1 MASTLLKG
9 LSAVLF
15 CLLAVPVPAAQSFSV
30 DTSAI
35 DSFVT
40 DRMESSGVPGVSLVI
55 VDDGGVS
62 YQKAYGHAGGGQ
74 GALDSR
80 VPMCIGSLTKSFT
93 ALAVM
98 QLVDRE
104 KIRLHEPV
112 GRYIASFQSNSGTF
126 EPVTVLHLLT
136 HTSGFSTLQ
145 GNRVIQTSRLD
156 LAKAEFLEALVEEIA
171 RIEPVRQ
178 AGGVADYSNANYLV
192 LAQLV
197 QQVSGMSYARYI
209 RENIF
214 GPLGMNRS
222 FVRGEGGDHPVPAAS
237 FRFWFGYPVEYD
249 AQIDEGPVGPTG
261 VYSSAGDMGRY
272 LLAMMNRDSRLLSA
286 ETFEL
291 LFDTVRE
298 HRSGPGE
305 MGWRYS
311 EPNGNAAFW
320 HTGECPGATNVMAIF
335 PEERTALAV
344 MANARSGGFHFS
356 RVGALVQGPL
366 QMIVGSE
373 PANDG
378 PGTKGWAVLL
388 FLVILI
394 VALAVWAIRLVRS
407 YATGSMNA
415 LKYPFDVRELLWRV
429 GAPIGLLLLL
439 CYGLL
444 VVLPNLNDTT
454 LWGVFLF
461 APDVAWLLT
470 IGGGLAA
477 GVAILRTV
485 LLARVTLSVNK
496 RGLND

>member
-1 MASTLLKG
+1 MRMASTFLKG
-9 LSAVLF
+9 LFAVLF
-15 CLLAVPVPAAQSFSV
+15 CLLAMPAPGAQSFSV

-55 VDDGGVS
+55 VEDGDVS
-62 YQKAYGHAGGGQ
+62 YQKAYGQAGGAQ
-74 GALDSR
+74 GVLDSR
-80 VPMCIGSLTKSFT
+80 IPMCIGSLTKSFT

-98 QLVDRE
+98 QLFDRQE
-104 KIRLHEPV
+104 IELHDPIAA
-112 GRYIASFQSNSGTF
+112 YIPSFQSGSGTS
-126 EPVTVLHLLT
+126 EPASVFHLLT

-156 LAKAEFLEALVEEIA
+156 LAKPEYLEALVEEIA
-171 RIEPVRQ
+171 GMEPARQ
-178 AGGVADYSNANYLV
+178 SGEAADYSNANYLV

-214 GPLGMNRS
+214 RPLGMNRS
-222 FVRGEGGDHPVPAAS
+222 FVRGEDGDHPDPAAS

-249 AQIDEGPVGPTG
+249 AQVDEGPVGPTG

-286 ETFEL
+286 ETFGL

-298 HRSGPGE
+298 TRSGPGE

-320 HTGECPGATNVMAIF
+320 HTGQCPGATNVMAIF

-356 RVGALVQGPL
+356 RVGALTQGPL

-373 PANDG
+373 PAKDG
-378 PGTKGWAVLL
+378 PGPKDWALLL

-394 VALAVWAIRLVRS
+394 GALAVWAIKLIRS
-407 YATGSMNA
+407 YATGSLDA
-415 LKYPFDVRELLWRV
+415 LKYPFDIRELLWRV
-429 GAPIGLLLLL
+429 GAPVSLLLFL

-470 IGGGLAA
+470 IGGALAA
-477 GVAILRTV
+477 GVAVLRTV
-485 LLARVTLSVNK
+485 LLGQLTLTVNK
-496 RGLND
+496 GA